1 MKTYVLDASA
11 LFIFLQKKASAPKVS
26 EILKESLR
34 ERVSVLMSP
43 VNYGEVYAL
52 MLSRYEAERAA
63 GTMGTIHSLP
73 IQMVDATPPR
83 AMRAAEVKFRYKL
96 HYTDSFAAALAIDH
110 KATLVTSD
118 SDFRSL
124 GNTVSILWLKQ

>member
-11 LFIFLQKKASAPKVS
+11 LLIFLQKKASAPKVGELFKEALRGRT
-26 EILKESLR
+26 EIL
-34 ERVSVLMSP
+34 MSA
-43 VNYGEVYAL
+43 VNCGEVYGVILRVHGPGRATAAMSAIYPLPLQLIDVTSQKAL
-52 MLSRYEAERAA
+52 RAA
-63 GTMGTIHSLP
+63 DI
-73 IQMVDATPPR
+73 
-83 AMRAAEVKFRYKL
+83 KFRYKL
-96 HYTDSFAAALAIDH
+96 YYVNSFAASLAVDH